1 MAKGI
6 GRNRVRATVIVPWW
20 NHPEL
25 IGDFAE
31 AVGSERAD
39 EVLIMDNAS
48 EPEVAH
54 SLDELLGRRCGMTV
68 VHRNTNSQLQALTEG
83 VRLARNETIVFL
95 NNDVVRRAVGW
106 LSMLVESIEPGV
118 FCGAQLREVEGVKYL
133 DGWCWGFRREDFERI
148 GGYDLTFEEPAYWA
162 DVEISARAQAH
173 GITLKQIDLPLHHLE
188 SVSSRPLQRS
198 ERFWQV
204 FERNR
209 QRLMERL
216 NGGLGVDVVEQA

>member
-1 MAKGI
+1 M
-6 GRNRVRATVIVPWW
+6 IVPWW

-95 NNDVVRRAVGW
+95 NNDVVRRTTGW
-106 LSMLVESIEPGV
+106 LRTLTAAIEPGV
-118 FCGAQLREVEGVKYL
+118 FCGAQLREAEGIKYL
-133 DGWCWGFRREDFERI
+133 DGWCLGCKFHPACWGSR
-148 GGYDLTFEEPAYWA
+148 G
-162 DVEISARAQAH
+162 SARCCWGWARRR
-173 GITLKQIDLPLHHLE
+173 GGRSTP
-188 SVSSRPLQRS
+188 RPR
-198 ERFWQV
+198 R
-204 FERNR
+204 
-209 QRLMERL
+209 
-216 NGGLGVDVVEQA
+216 G

>member
-6 GRNRVRATVIVPWW
+6 GRNRIRATIIVPWW

-25 IGDFAE
+25 IGDFVE
-31 AVGSERAD
+31 AIGSERAD

-48 EPEVAH
+48 EPEVAN

-68 VHRNTNSQLQALTEG
+68 VHRDSNSQLQALTEG
-83 VRLARNETIVFL
+83 VRLARNETVVFL
-95 NNDVVRRAVGW
+95 NNDVVKRTTGW
-106 LSMLVESIEPGV
+106 LRTLTAAIEPGV
-118 FCGAQLREVEGVKYL
+118 FCGAQLREAEGIKYL
-133 DGWCWGFRREDFERI
+133 DGWCLGCKRADFERI
-148 GGYDLTFEEPAYWA
+148 GGYDLAFEEPAYWA
-162 DVEISARAQAH
+162 DVELCARAQAH
-173 GITLKQIDLPLHHLE
+173 GIVLKQVELPLHHLE

-216 NGGLGVDVVEQA
+216 HGGLGVDVVEQA